1 MIAGPLT
8 DVESS
13 LSVADVHPFGGD
25 WLLDKISFVFLDSIL
40 MEMIDV
46 PFSLNP
52 LAEDMT
58 IWAFSSNG
66 VFSLFS
72 AYALSKG
79 LNPLNTSLM

>member
-1 MIAGPLT
+1 LIAGPLT

-25 WLLDKISFVFLDSIL
+25 WLLDKISFVFLESIL

-66 VFSLFS
+66 VFSLYS
-72 AYALSKG
+72 EPMLCPKV
-79 LNPLNTSLM
+79 